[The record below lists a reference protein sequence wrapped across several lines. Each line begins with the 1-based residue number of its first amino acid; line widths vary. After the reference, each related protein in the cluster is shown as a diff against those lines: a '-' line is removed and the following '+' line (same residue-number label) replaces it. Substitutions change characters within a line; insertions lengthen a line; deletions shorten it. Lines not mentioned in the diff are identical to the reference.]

1 MGPAWMAALE
11 ILMEKNAAGLGR
23 LAEGFVAQRLCEMGC
38 EVLARNY
45 HSRFGE
51 IDIIARRGG
60 LLLFVEVKARK
71 GGSLVSPFEAVT
83 PGKQRK
89 ILLTAGQY
97 LAENPGPLQPRFDVA
112 AVYMQAGRAVKME
125 YLENAFTA

>member
-1 MGPAWMAALE
+1 MKGNTSAS
-11 ILMEKNAAGLGR
+11 LGR
-23 LAEGFVAQRLCEMGC
+23 MAEEYVARYLQGQGC
-38 EVLARNY
+38 EIAAQNY

-60 LLLFVEVKARK
+60 WLLFVEVKARR

-83 PGKQRK
+83 PGKQK
-89 ILLTAGQY
+89 KLLLTASQY
-97 LAENPGPLQPRFDVA
+97 LMENQCPLQPRFDAA
-112 AVYMQAGRAVKME
+112 AVYMQAGRIVRME